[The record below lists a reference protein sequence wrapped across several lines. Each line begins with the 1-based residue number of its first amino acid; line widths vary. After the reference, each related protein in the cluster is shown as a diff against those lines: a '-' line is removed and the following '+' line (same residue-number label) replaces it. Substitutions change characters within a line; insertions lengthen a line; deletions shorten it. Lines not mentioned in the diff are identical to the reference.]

1 MYLTIDINEA
11 LLTIDKEV
19 RTVSYSI
26 INSTTWK
33 YCSIAFIWIAA
44 LLVFVYKQKQQNSVV
59 QHNKLHRKNV
69 LMAIFHYNHLAQ
81 L

>member
-26 INSTTWK
+26 INSTT
-33 YCSIAFIWIAA
+33 
-44 LLVFVYKQKQQNSVV
+44 
-59 QHNKLHRKNV
+59 
-69 LMAIFHYNHLAQ
+69 
-81 L
+81 